1 MFSTIGYAICIP
13 FAALLRLFYNL
24 TGSYGVSLILFTLV
38 IKLILL
44 PFQMKSKKS
53 MVRMSR
59 MSGKMQE
66 IQKKYANNQ
75 LKMQEEMQKF
85 YQEEGFN
92 PMSGCLWSFLPL
104 PILMALYYII
114 REPIVYFMNFGGKDA
129 GLAVVNAAR
138 SLIEGAGIEIVASPG
153 YEQIAISNIIN
164 SQFPDF
170 IAEHPGWVN
179 IDYHFLGI
187 DLIQTPWSAVSS
199 LSTGITLAA
208 VGLIL
213 IPIISGVFSFLLSKV
228 SMSQSAQTAA
238 ANGSTKMMMWMMP
251 LMSIYIAF
259 IVPAALGVYWAAQSA
274 FSIIQEMVLGKFY
287 TKKLQEEED
296 ARQEMIQADRQKR
309 MEEAKQGMTLGI
321 LPQTIIYMAMNDL
334 SLLDDLSISNAIKA
348 SGIMDKRLPLVTSYN
363 AKQSESGLPPQ
374 AAHDLNPG
382 GRPKGDGTV
391 TSEGQEADIDT
402 YGG

>member
-104 PILMALYYII
+104 P
-114 REPIVYFMNFGGKDA
+114 A

-309 MEEAKQGMTLGI
+309 MEEAKLLQEQQRQQAAQKKSLKGAVWETGPMPAAGPTRR
-321 LPQTIIYMAMNDL
+321 TAMM
-334 SLLDDLSISNAIKA
+334 ISKE
-348 SGIMDKRLPLVTSYN
+348 LVT
-363 AKQSESGLPPQ
+363 P
-374 AAHDLNPG
+374 
-382 GRPKGDGTV
+382 
-391 TSEGQEADIDT
+391 
-402 YGG
+402 

>member
-1 MFSTIGYAICIP
+1 MFSTIGYLICIP

-24 TGSYGVSLILFTLV
+24 TGSYGMSVILFTLA

-44 PFQMKSKKS
+44 PFQMKSKRS
-53 MVRMSR
+53 MVRMNR

-129 GLAVVNAAR
+129 GLAVVEAAR

-164 SQFPDF
+164 SQFPEF
-170 IAEHPGWVN
+170 IADHPGWIN

-187 DLIQTPWSAVSS
+187 DLIQTPWSAVSG
-199 LSTGITLAA
+199 LSQGVTW
-208 VGLIL
+208 GLI
-213 IPIISGVFSFLLSKV
+213 G
-228 SMSQSAQTAA
+228 QNTAA
-238 ANGSTKMMMWMMP
+238 AGSTKMMMWMMP
-251 LMSIYIAF
+251 LMSVYIAF

-309 MEEAKQGMTLGI
+309 QEEAKALQE
-321 LPQTIIYMAMNDL
+321 
-334 SLLDDLSISNAIKA
+334 
-348 SGIMDKRLPLVTSYN
+348 
-363 AKQSESGLPPQ
+363 KQRQQ
-374 AAHDLNPG
+374 AAQKKSLKEK
-382 GRPKGDGTV
+382 R
-391 TSEGQEADIDT
+391 QEAQAAKALKAKKAATSTTEAGRVGDRPYARGRSYKADR
-402 YGG
+402 YDDQ

>member
-251 LMSIYIAF
+251 LMSIYITF
-259 IVPAALGVYWAAQSA
+259 IVPAA
-274 FSIIQEMVLGKFY
+274 LGKFY

-309 MEEAKQGMTLGI
+309 MEEAK
-321 LPQTIIYMAMNDL
+321 
-334 SLLDDLSISNAIKA
+334 LLQEQQ
-348 SGIMDKRLPLVTSYN
+348 R
-363 AKQSESGLPPQ
+363 QQ
-374 AAHDLNPG
+374 AAQKKSLKEK
-382 GRPKGDGTV
+382 RQAA
-391 TSEGQEADIDT
+391 QEAKALKAKKAATSTTEAGRVGDRPYARGRSYKEDR
-402 YGG
+402 YDDQ

>member
-129 GLAVVNAAR
+129 GLAVVN
-138 SLIEGAGIEIVASPG
+138 G

-309 MEEAKQGMTLGI
+309 MEEAK
-321 LPQTIIYMAMNDL
+321 
-334 SLLDDLSISNAIKA
+334 LLQEQQ
-348 SGIMDKRLPLVTSYN
+348 R
-363 AKQSESGLPPQ
+363 QQ
-374 AAHDLNPG
+374 AAQKKSLKEK
-382 GRPKGDGTV
+382 RQAA
-391 TSEGQEADIDT
+391 QEAKALKAKKAATSTTEAGRVGDRPYARGRSYKEDR
-402 YGG
+402 YDDQ

>member
-138 SLIEGAGIEIVASPG
+138 SLIEGAGIEIVA
-153 YEQIAISNIIN
+153 
-164 SQFPDF
+164 
-170 IAEHPGWVN
+170 GWVN

-309 MEEAKQGMTLGI
+309 MEEAK
-321 LPQTIIYMAMNDL
+321 
-334 SLLDDLSISNAIKA
+334 LLQEQQ
-348 SGIMDKRLPLVTSYN
+348 R
-363 AKQSESGLPPQ
+363 QQ
-374 AAHDLNPG
+374 AAQKKSLKEK
-382 GRPKGDGTV
+382 RQAA
-391 TSEGQEADIDT
+391 QEAKALKAKKAATSTTEAGRVGDRPYARGRSYKEDR
-402 YGG
+402 YDDQ

>member
-1 MFSTIGYAICIP
+1 MFSTIGYMICIP

-53 MVRMSR
+53 MVRMNR

-75 LKMQEEMQKF
+75 MKLQEEMQKF

-114 REPIVYFMNFGGKDA
+114 REPIVYFMDFGGKEA
-129 GLAVVNAAR
+129 GLAVVDAAR
-138 SLIEGAGIEIVASPG
+138 SLIEGAGIEIVSSPG
-153 YEQIAISNIIN
+153 YEQIAIANIIN

-170 IAEHPGWVN
+170 IAENPGWVS

-187 DLIQTPWSAVSS
+187 DLIQTPWSAVSA
-199 LSTGITLAA
+199 LSSGVTLAA

-213 IPIISGVFSFLLSKV
+213 IPIISGLFSFLLSKV
-228 SMSQSAQTAA
+228 SMSQSSQAA
-238 ANGSTKMMMWMMP
+238 VNGSTKAMMWMMP
-251 LMSIYIAF
+251 LMSVYIAF

-309 MEEAKQGMTLGI
+309 QEEAKALQE
-321 LPQTIIYMAMNDL
+321 
-334 SLLDDLSISNAIKA
+334 
-348 SGIMDKRLPLVTSYN
+348 
-363 AKQSESGLPPQ
+363 KQRQQ
-374 AAHDLNPG
+374 AAQKKSLKEK
-382 GRPKGDGTV
+382 R
-391 TSEGQEADIDT
+391 QEAQAAKALKAKKAATSTTEAGRVGDRPYARGRSYKADR
-402 YGG
+402 YDNQ

>member
-1 MFSTIGYAICIP
+1 MLSTIGYAICIP

-75 LKMQEEMQKF
+75 MKMQEEMQKF
-85 YQEEGFN
+85 YQEEGFS

-114 REPIVYFMNFGGKDA
+114 RDPIVYFMNFGGKEA
-129 GLAVVNAAR
+129 GLEVVEAAR
-138 SLIEGAGIEIVASPG
+138 QLIEGAGIQIQASTG
-153 YEQIAISNIIN
+153 YEQIAIANIIN

-170 IAEHPGWVN
+170 IAENPGWISV
-179 IDYHFLGI
+179 DYHFLGI
-187 DLIQTPWSAVSS
+187 DLIQTPWSAIGG
-199 LSTGITLAA
+199 LSGGITWGLI
-208 VGLIL
+208 GLIL
-213 IPIISGVFSFLLSKV
+213 IPIISGAFSFLLSKV
-228 SMSQSAQTAA
+228 SMSQSGQA

-251 LMSIYIAF
+251 LMSVYIAF

-274 FSIIQEMVLGKFY
+274 FSIIQEVILGRFY
-287 TKKLQEEED
+287 TKKLQAEED
-296 ARQEMIQADRQKR
+296 ARQEAIQADRQKR
-309 MEEAKQGMTLGI
+309 VEEARVQ
-321 LPQTIIYMAMNDL
+321 QE
-334 SLLDDLSISNAIKA
+334 
-348 SGIMDKRLPLVTSYN
+348 R
-363 AKQSESGLPPQ
+363 QRQQ
-374 AAHDLNPG
+374 AAQKKTLKEK
-382 GRPKGDGTV
+382 R
-391 TSEGQEADIDT
+391 QEAQAAKAAKAKKAGSSTTEAGRVGDRPYARGRSYRADR
-402 YGG
+402 YDDQ

>member
-1 MFSTIGYAICIP
+1 MFSTIGYLICIP
-13 FAALLRLFYNL
+13 FAALVRLFYNL

-44 PFQMKSKKS
+44 PFQMKSKRS

-114 REPIVYFMNFGGKDA
+114 REPIVYFMNFGGKEA
-129 GLAVVNAAR
+129 GLEVVEAAR
-138 SLIEGAGIEIVASPG
+138 SLIEGAGIEIVSSPG

-199 LSTGITLAA
+199 LSTGVTLAA

-213 IPIISGVFSFLLSKV
+213 IPIISGVFSFLLSKI
-228 SMSQSAQTAA
+228 SMSQSAQNTAA
-238 ANGSTKMMMWMMP
+238 AGSTKMMMWMMP

-274 FSIIQEMVLGKFY
+274 FSIIQELVLGKFY
-287 TKKLQEEED
+287 TKKLKEED
-296 ARQEMIQADRQKR
+296 EAREAQRQEQRRLRQ
-309 MEEAKQGMTLGI
+309 EEAKK
-321 LPQTIIYMAMNDL
+321 
-334 SLLDDLSISNAIKA
+334 NAELQ
-348 SGIMDKRLPLVTSYN
+348 R
-363 AKQSESGLPPQ
+363 QQ
-374 AAHDLNPG
+374 AAQVRDSKKIAAKRAEKLERKAKEKPKTNEN
-382 GRPKGDGTV
+382 GRIGDRPYARGRTF
-391 TSEGQEADIDT
+391 SEDHYSDD
-402 YGG
+402 

>member
-104 PILMALYYII
+104 PILIALYSIIRQPITHFMMLGEDVLHKLIDAAYNAGINMANIVQLAEDGTMALSS
-114 REPIVYFMNFGGKDA
+114 A
-129 GLAVVNAAR
+129 GLPQLQPYGQINLVNAIQTQLPDAV
-138 SLIEGAGIEIVASPG
+138 SGI
-153 YEQIAISNIIN
+153 
-164 SQFPDF
+164 D
-170 IAEHPGWVN
+170 GWVN
-179 IDYHFLGI
+179 LNYSFLN
-187 DLIQTPWSAVSS
+187 LN
-199 LSTGITLAA
+199 LSTNPWDVVKDFSFSWACI
-208 VGLIL
+208 GLIL

-309 MEEAKQGMTLGI
+309 MEEAK
-321 LPQTIIYMAMNDL
+321 
-334 SLLDDLSISNAIKA
+334 LLQEQQ
-348 SGIMDKRLPLVTSYN
+348 R
-363 AKQSESGLPPQ
+363 QQ
-374 AAHDLNPG
+374 AAQKKSLKEK
-382 GRPKGDGTV
+382 RQAA
-391 TSEGQEADIDT
+391 QEAKALKAKKAATSTTEAGRVGDRPYARGRSYKEDR
-402 YGG
+402 YDDQ

>member
-1 MFSTIGYAICIP
+1 MFSTIGYLICIP

-114 REPIVYFMNFGGKDA
+114 RDPIVYFMNFGGKEA
-129 GLAVVNAAR
+129 GLEVVEAAR
-138 SLIEGAGIEIVASPG
+138 QLIEGAGIQIQASTG
-153 YEQIAISNIIN
+153 YEQIAIANIIN

-170 IAEHPGWVN
+170 IAENPGWISV
-179 IDYHFLGI
+179 DYHFLGI
-187 DLIQTPWSAVSS
+187 DLIQTPWSAIGG
-199 LSTGITLAA
+199 LSGGIKWGLI
-208 VGLIL
+208 GLIL
-213 IPIISGVFSFLLSKV
+213 IPIISGAFSFLLSKV
-228 SMSQSAQTAA
+228 SMSQSGQA

-251 LMSIYIAF
+251 LMSVYIAF

-274 FSIIQEMVLGKFY
+274 FSIIQEVILGRFY
-287 TKKLQEEED
+287 TKKLQAEED
-296 ARQEMIQADRQKR
+296 ARQEAIQADRQKR
-309 MEEAKQGMTLGI
+309 VEEARIQ
-321 LPQTIIYMAMNDL
+321 QE
-334 SLLDDLSISNAIKA
+334 
-348 SGIMDKRLPLVTSYN
+348 R
-363 AKQSESGLPPQ
+363 QRQQ
-374 AAHDLNPG
+374 AAQKKTLKEK
-382 GRPKGDGTV
+382 R
-391 TSEGQEADIDT
+391 QEAQAAKAAKAKKAGSSTTEAGRVGDRPYARGRSYRADR
-402 YGG
+402 YDDQ

>member
-75 LKMQEEMQKF
+75 MKMQEEMQKF

-114 REPIVYFMNFGGKDA
+114 RDPIVYFMNFGGKEA
-129 GLAVVNAAR
+129 GLEVVEAAR
-138 SLIEGAGIEIVASPG
+138 QLIEGAGIQIQASTG
-153 YEQIAISNIIN
+153 YEQIAIANIIN

-170 IAEHPGWVN
+170 IAENPGWISV
-179 IDYHFLGI
+179 DYHFLGI
-187 DLIQTPWSAVSS
+187 DLIQTPWSAIGG
-199 LSTGITLAA
+199 LSGGIKWGLI
-208 VGLIL
+208 GLIL
-213 IPIISGVFSFLLSKV
+213 IPIISGAFSFLLSKV
-228 SMSQSAQTAA
+228 SMSQSGQA

-251 LMSIYIAF
+251 LMSVYIAF
-259 IVPAALGVYWAAQSA
+259 IVPAALGVYWAAGGHSGPLLHEEAPGGGGCPPGGHPGGPPEAGGRGQGPA
-274 FSIIQEMVLGKFY
+274 GETAPAGRA
-287 TKKLQEEED
+287 EED
-296 ARQEMIQADRQKR
+296 PEGKAPGGPGGQGRKGQK
-309 MEEAKQGMTLGI
+309 G
-321 LPQTIIYMAMNDL
+321 
-334 SLLDDLSISNAIKA
+334 
-348 SGIMDKRLPLVTSYN
+348 RL
-363 AKQSESGLPPQ
+363 Q
-374 AAHDLNPG
+374 HHG
-382 GRPKGDGTV
+382 GRPRGGPPLRPRPLLQGGPLRRSVRSLLRYETV
-391 TSEGQEADIDT
+391 YRCNGQDRGRGHPERPAAAWP
-402 YGG
+402 GSGRCVR

>member
-75 LKMQEEMQKF
+75 VKMQEEMQKF

-114 REPIVYFMNFGGKDA
+114 RDPIVYFMNFGGKEA
-129 GLAVVNAAR
+129 GLEVVEAAR
-138 SLIEGAGIEIVASPG
+138 QLIEGAGIQIQASTG
-153 YEQIAISNIIN
+153 YEQIAIANIIN

-170 IAEHPGWVN
+170 IAENPGWISV
-179 IDYHFLGI
+179 DYHFLGI
-187 DLIQTPWSAVSS
+187 DLIQTPWSAIGG
-199 LSTGITLAA
+199 LSGGIKWGLI
-208 VGLIL
+208 GLIL
-213 IPIISGVFSFLLSKV
+213 IPIISGAFSFLLSKV
-228 SMSQSAQTAA
+228 SMSQSGQA

-251 LMSIYIAF
+251 LMSVYIAF

-274 FSIIQEMVLGKFY
+274 FSIIQEVILGRFY
-287 TKKLQEEED
+287 TKKLQAEED
-296 ARQEMIQADRQKR
+296 ARQEAIQADRQKR
-309 MEEAKQGMTLGI
+309 VEEARIQ
-321 LPQTIIYMAMNDL
+321 QE
-334 SLLDDLSISNAIKA
+334 
-348 SGIMDKRLPLVTSYN
+348 R
-363 AKQSESGLPPQ
+363 QRQQ
-374 AAHDLNPG
+374 AAQKKTLKEK
-382 GRPKGDGTV
+382 R
-391 TSEGQEADIDT
+391 QEAQAAKAAKAKKAGSSTTEAGRVGDRPYARGRSYRADR
-402 YGG
+402 YDDQ